1 MRWKPPAFTRN
12 FYISVLSVFFIWML
26 VFDANDI
33 ISQVKLWQQVKKLDD
48 EKKFYLQAIEKVKNE
63 RKEVMGNPQL
73 LEKFAR
79 EHYLMKKSTEDVF
92 VIVKEDDK

>member
-33 ISQVKLWQQVKKLDD
+33 ISQVKLWQQVRKLDD